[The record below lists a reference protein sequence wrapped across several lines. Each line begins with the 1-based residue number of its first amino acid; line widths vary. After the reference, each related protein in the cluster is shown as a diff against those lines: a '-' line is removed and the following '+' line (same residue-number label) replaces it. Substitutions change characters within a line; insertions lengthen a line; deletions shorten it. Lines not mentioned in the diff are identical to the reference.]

1 MMVLL
6 YKFSGKME
14 IKLEKNIFLSNIR
27 LASFPV
33 VSVLEFQ
40 HSFYHLSAK
49 IY

>member
-27 LASFPV
+27 LASFPLVPAPIVPV
-33 VSVLEFQ
+33 VPS
-40 HSFYHLSAK
+40 
-49 IY
+49 IC